1 MPPVGLRGVLFVSFL
16 LLLSTNPVHVS
27 TSDLQTNPVHVTT
40 SDLQTNPAG
49 VATQSMQANPSNVA
63 TQSMQTQEK
72 ETKVLPKVQ
81 NNLNNWKDKSAIII
95 RCFPGLLTRNFGG
108 TFSIEFLDPKEA
120 KIVKN
125 MNKEYRKI
133 TAEKICKSSKRIAR
147 AKLKQMKSQMKKQGM
162 QGILT
167 SNKNV
172 FKHEP
177 PTKPDCPQENQ
188 IVYQALSQ
196 LDKAYWPKIGIQ
208 SLFLKEVWK

>member
-1 MPPVGLRGVLFVSFL
+1 MPPVGLRRVLFVSFL

-95 RCFPGLLTRNFGG
+95 RCFPGLLTRNFGE

-147 AKLKQMKSQMKKQGM
+147 AKLKQMKSQMKKQRVREF
-162 QGILT
+162 LT
-167 SNKNV
+167 RMFSSVNFNKFWTHRQNQIAL
-172 FKHEP
+172 KKIKSLTGHCLNQ
-177 PTKPDCPQENQ
+177 TKPL
-188 IVYQALSQ
+188 V
-196 LDKAYWPKIGIQ
+196 
-208 SLFLKEVWK
+208 LKQK